1 MRIDE
6 LFWNDE
12 NVGHL
17 WAAHQVTPDEIEEI
31 ILGVDGEEPTYR
43 AKRDGDFYILSGE
56 TGGGRLLKMVGEF
69 LENNRFRVFGARDM
83 QPKEL
88 RAYRKGK

>member
-1 MRIDE
+1 MRIED
-6 LFWNDE
+6 LFWNDD

-43 AKRDGDFYILSGE
+43 IKRDGDFYLISGE
-56 TGGGRLLKMVGEF
+56 TGGGRLLKIVGEF
-69 LENNRFRVFGARDM
+69 LGDNRFRVFGARDM
-83 QPKEL
+83 KPQEL
-88 RAYRKGK
+88 RAYRKRK

>member
-17 WAAHQVTPDEIEEI
+17 WAAHQVTSDEIEEI
-31 ILGVDGEEPTYR
+31 IFGVEGEEPTYR
-43 AKRDGDFYILSGE
+43 IRRDGDFYCISGE
-56 TGGGRLLKMVGEF
+56 TGNGRLLNIVGEP

-83 QPKEL
+83 NQQEL

>member
-12 NVGHL
+12 NVAHV
-17 WAAHQVTPDEIEEI
+17 WAAHQVTPDEVEEI

-43 AKRDGDFYILSGE
+43 IKRDGDFYIISGE

-69 LENNRFRVFGARDM
+69 LDTNRFRVFGARDM
-83 QPKEL
+83 KPQEA
-88 RAYRKGK
+88 RAYRKRK